1 MKGSSFQLV
10 AESLIVAPPLSPPLL
25 ILGNPHWV
33 QVDGNLSHSLLE
45 KGEEVLFAFEEA
57 IGFMFGTRVLD
68 KDGVSGAAVTGEIAA
83 YLYSHGQTLSSLL
96 EEIYLKYGRVVSS
109 NSYCIRHSKEIIK
122 ELFDGLRKDGQVII
136 MRQ

>member
-10 AESLIVAPPLSPPLL
+10 AQSLIVAPPLSPPLL

-45 KGEEVLFAFEEA
+45 KGDEVLFAFEEA

-68 KDGVSGAAVTGEIAA
+68 KDGVSGAAVTGEMAA
-83 YLYSHGQTLSSLL
+83 YLYSHGQTFSSTPGRDLFKIWSSCLKQFLFYMSL
-96 EEIYLKYGRVVSS
+96 ERNHKRTL
-109 NSYCIRHSKEIIK
+109 
-122 ELFDGLRKDGQVII
+122 
-136 MRQ
+136 